1 MYLYCGPLE
10 GNGGYTVIGQG
21 GLRGLGS
28 GFQTPKLKK
37 SNFILSLQTNCP
49 VWPQSDN
56 PLMELPILAFNPDDP
71 GVANGRYFGMPFA
84 AEQAELVLLSVPWE
98 VTTSYGKGTL
108 RAPQAIMDASLQ
120 VDLFDLHYPEGWK
133 RGIGTLDIDTKWAS
147 LSDRLRGDAEAI
159 MEELS
164 WGGTLDT
171 PSMQRKLQRVNE
183 GSRQLNEYVYD
194 QATQWLDR
202 GKTVGLVGG
211 DHSVPLG
218 LIRAVAER
226 HPGLGILH
234 VDAHADLRQAYEGFV
249 YSHASIMYN
258 VLQEAPGVSA
268 LVQVAV
274 RDEGEAEYRLA
285 NSDSRITQFT
295 DVALGDAESEGESW
309 DSVCGR
315 IIGALPEVVYVS
327 FDIDGL
333 SPDNCP
339 HTGTPVPGGLSFRQA
354 VYLLNRLVRS
364 GRRVVGFD
372 LCEVSPSGREGDE
385 WDANVGARMLYKLC
399 NFTLLSSVRG

>member
-1 MYLYCGPLE
+1 
-10 GNGGYTVIGQG
+10 
-21 GLRGLGS
+21 
-28 GFQTPKLKK
+28 
-37 SNFILSLQTNCP
+37 
-49 VWPQSDN
+49 
-56 PLMELPILAFNPDDP
+56 MENMIDLFNPDDP
-71 GVANGRYFGMPFA
+71 GVANGHYFGLPFTV
-84 AEQAELVLLSVPWE
+84 EESELVLLPVPWE

-120 VDLFDLHYPEGWK
+120 VDLYDLHYPEGWK
-133 RGIGTLDIDTKWAS
+133 RGIGTIEVDRKWPT

-164 WGGTLDT
+164 WGGSVDT

-183 GSRQLNEYVYD
+183 GSRQLNEYVYA

-202 GKTVGLVGG
+202 GKIVGLVGG

-226 HPGLGILH
+226 HPGMGILH
-234 VDAHADLRQAYEGFV
+234 VDAHADLRQAYEGFT

-274 RDEGEAEYRLA
+274 RDVGEAECRLA
-285 NSDSRITQFT
+285 KEDDRIRQFT
-295 DVALGDAESEGESW
+295 DVALSEAECSGESW
-309 DSVCGR
+309 QSVCHR
-315 IIGALPEVVYVS
+315 IIEALPQEVYVS

-354 VYLLNRLVRS
+354 VYLLDRLARS

-372 LCEVSPSGREGDE
+372 LCEVSPAPQAEDE

-399 NFTLLSSVRG
+399 NFTLLSSLRG